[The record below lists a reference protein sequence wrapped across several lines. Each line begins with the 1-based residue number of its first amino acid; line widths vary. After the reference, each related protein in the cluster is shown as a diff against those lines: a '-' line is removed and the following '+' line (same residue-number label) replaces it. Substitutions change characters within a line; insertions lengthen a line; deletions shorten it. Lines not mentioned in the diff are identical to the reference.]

1 MFIGVMSNF
10 PFTDVARRWGAV
22 ALNHFRLLIG
32 LIVLTAVCMVV
43 DKLSFSE
50 LFTNASVEQF
60 IYMSASG
67 IIGLA
72 LGDYFGYHS
81 MAILGV
87 KQYSIFITIAPGAAL
102 IFGNIVL
109 GENID
114 LIGVIGIAIS
124 IVGMIWFLKVSE
136 PESVAGVP
144 KDKYGSVKKG
154 IIFGILSGLIQG
166 FHIALSKKG
175 MIDGSHV
182 LTPMYGTW
190 IRMFAATLGYF
201 LFTFAQGRL
210 KTGVID
216 VVRKESK
223 LITKAAFATVFG
235 MVLSVIL
242 VMWSITLCKVAVA
255 QTILSMMPIIAVPAA
270 YFLHKEKVTLK
281 SMAAAIVSISGVV
294 VLIWREDIVAW
305 MQLHLH

>member
-1 MFIGVMSNF
+1 
-10 PFTDVARRWGAV
+10 
-22 ALNHFRLLIG
+22 
-32 LIVLTAVCMVV
+32 
-43 DKLSFSE
+43 
-50 LFTNASVEQF
+50 ASAEQF
-60 IYMSASG
+60 VYMSASG

-114 LIGVIGIAIS
+114 LIGVAGIVIS
-124 IVGMIWFLKVSE
+124 IAGMIWFLKISE
-136 PESVAGVP
+136 PESVEGVA
-144 KDKYGSVKKG
+144 KDKYGTVKKG
-154 IIFGILSGLIQG
+154 VLFGILSGLIQG
-166 FHIALSKKG
+166 FHITLSKKG
-175 MIDGSHV
+175 MIDGTHQ

-190 IRMFAATLGYF
+190 IRIFAATVGYF
-201 LFTFAQGRL
+201 LFTFAQGKL
-210 KTGVID
+210 KRSVID
-216 VVRKESK
+216 VIRHDTKH
-223 LITKAAFATVFG
+223 IPKAAYATVFG

-255 QTILSMMPIIAVPAA
+255 QTILSMMPIVAVPAA
-270 YFLHKEKVTLK
+270 YILHKEKITLK
-281 SMAAAIVSISGVV
+281 AMAAAVVSILGVI
-294 VLIWREDIVAW
+294 VLIWREDIVVW